1 MAIEDR
7 LGIVDDLLVL
17 PFPAEDTGE
26 GDRSSGPGHHVRVLQ
41 ASRDFWDDPSEEIV
55 LTAQEEMN
63 TVLQAMVAAL
73 TARWGEPDP
82 VDLEPYLWGESAVPE
97 PVNQLC
103 QISAE
108 MLVWHR
114 PDAGRWVALA
124 VGQGDREFP
133 IELLAAIGE
142 AQIP

>member
-1 MAIEDR
+1 MAKEDR

-17 PFPAEDTGE
+17 PFPAEDTWE
-26 GDRSSGPGHHVRVLQ
+26 GDRSSGPGYHVRVLQ
-41 ASRDFWDDPSEEIV
+41 ASRDFWDDTSEEIV
-55 LTAQEEMN
+55 LAAQEEID
-63 TVLQAMVAAL
+63 TALQAMLVAL
-73 TARWGEPDP
+73 TARWGGPEP
-82 VDLEPYLWGESAVPE
+82 VDLEHYLWGESAVPE

-108 MLVWHR
+108 MLVWRR

-142 AQIP
+142 APIP